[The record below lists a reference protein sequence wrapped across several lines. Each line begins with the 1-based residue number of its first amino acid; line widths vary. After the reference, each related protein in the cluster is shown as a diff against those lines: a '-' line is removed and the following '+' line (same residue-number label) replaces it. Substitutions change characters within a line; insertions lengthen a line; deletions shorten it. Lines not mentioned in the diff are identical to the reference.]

1 MATTSSESAIEEDA
15 ADLVF
20 PPEFEKADTKT
31 LLISEVHILL
41 EHRKQVNTHFSLFL
55 MGTKVVNITAV
66 GHSPAQYT
74 DSPLCFP
81 AKRVCRGR
89 ARIHRGFHENIKLYS
104 KIR

>member
-41 EHRKQVNTHFSLFL
+41 EHRKQVNTYFSLFL
-55 MGTKVVNITAV
+55 IGTKEVFILDRHVCRMEYN
-66 GHSPAQYT
+66 Y
-74 DSPLCFP
+74 SPLCFP

-89 ARIHRGFHENIKLYS
+89 ARIHRGFHENIELYS
-104 KIR
+104 KVR

>member
-41 EHRKQVNTHFSLFL
+41 EHRKQVNKHFGLVF
-55 MGTKVVNITAV
+55 METKIVFILNKV
-66 GHSPAQYT
+66 
-74 DSPLCFP
+74 
-81 AKRVCRGR
+81 RVQC
-89 ARIHRGFHENIKLYS
+89 
-104 KIR
+104 

>member
-41 EHRKQVNTHFSLFL
+41 EHRKQVNKHFGLFF
-55 MGTKVVNITAV
+55 METKIVFILNK
-66 GHSPAQYT
+66 
-74 DSPLCFP
+74 F
-81 AKRVCRGR
+81 RVQC
-89 ARIHRGFHENIKLYS
+89 
-104 KIR
+104 

>member
-55 MGTKVVNITAV
+55 MGTKVIVR
-66 GHSPAQYT
+66 H
-74 DSPLCFP
+74 
-81 AKRVCRGR
+81 
-89 ARIHRGFHENIKLYS
+89 RIYLFTFMFSS
-104 KIR
+104 KTSLQRKSKNSQRFS

>member
-41 EHRKQVNTHFSLFL
+41 EHRKQVNKHFGLFFMETK
-55 MGTKVVNITAV
+55 MGLEI
-66 GHSPAQYT
+66 
-74 DSPLCFP
+74 
-81 AKRVCRGR
+81 
-89 ARIHRGFHENIKLYS
+89 I
-104 KIR
+104 

>member
-41 EHRKQVNTHFSLFL
+41 EHRKQVNTYFSLFL
-55 MGTKVVNITAV
+55 IGTKEVFIRL
-66 GHSPAQYT
+66 Y
-74 DSPLCFP
+74 F
-81 AKRVCRGR
+81 RGSE
-89 ARIHRGFHENIKLYS
+89 II
-104 KIR
+104 

>member
-41 EHRKQVNTHFSLFL
+41 EHRKQVNKHFGLFF
-55 MGTKVVNITAV
+55 M
-66 GHSPAQYT
+66 
-74 DSPLCFP
+74 
-81 AKRVCRGR
+81 
-89 ARIHRGFHENIKLYS
+89 ES
-104 KIR
+104 KIVLLNKFRVQC

>member
-41 EHRKQVNTHFSLFL
+41 EHRKQVNKHFGLFF
-55 MGTKVVNITAV
+55 METKI
-66 GHSPAQYT
+66 
-74 DSPLCFP
+74 F
-81 AKRVCRGR
+81 
-89 ARIHRGFHENIKLYS
+89 IK
-104 KIR
+104 

>member
-41 EHRKQVNTHFSLFL
+41 EHRKQVNTHFGLFF
-55 MGTKVVNITAV
+55 METKIVFIF
-66 GHSPAQYT
+66 S
-74 DSPLCFP
+74 
-81 AKRVCRGR
+81 
-89 ARIHRGFHENIKLYS
+89 GFRNNMIY
-104 KIR
+104 

>member
-41 EHRKQVNTHFSLFL
+41 EHRKQVNTHFSLFS
-55 MGTKVVNITAV
+55 MGTKVLSLGSNASSTSMSNGI
-66 GHSPAQYT
+66 
-74 DSPLCFP
+74 
-81 AKRVCRGR
+81 
-89 ARIHRGFHENIKLYS
+89 
-104 KIR
+104 